1 MVAVGLLLAP
11 LARANDYASDP
22 FDPAI
27 ARDVWQMIS
36 RAEKDYGI
44 PTGLLHAMSLVE
56 TGQGIRG
63 WVLPWPYTV
72 GVNSSG
78 TYTAKTSK
86 DALEHLISRR
96 ALGFVRFDVSVNG
109 VYQSKLK
116 GEAAAALLGKNPTA
130 TNIRI
135 TPQPFGRR
143 FNNASEA
150 TTFVNRMFGQG
161 YRNMDIGMMQINY
174 RVHGNKFANV
184 SSMFEPNTNVRYA
197 VTYLLEHRQSRDWWG
212 SVGRYHSGTAV
223 YANKYIKNVYN
234 MYKRIHRIDGR
245 MATSS
250 GRAQAS

>member
-1 MVAVGLLLAP
+1 
-11 LARANDYASDP
+11 
-22 FDPAI
+22 
-27 ARDVWQMIS
+27 
-36 RAEKDYGI
+36 
-44 PTGLLHAMSLVE
+44 MSLVE

-250 GRAQAS
+250 GRAKAS